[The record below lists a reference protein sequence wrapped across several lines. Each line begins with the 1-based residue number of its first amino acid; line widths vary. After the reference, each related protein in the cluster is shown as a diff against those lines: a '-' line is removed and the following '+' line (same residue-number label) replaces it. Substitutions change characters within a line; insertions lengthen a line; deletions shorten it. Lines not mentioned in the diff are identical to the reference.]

1 MASNLNCRSNIA
13 FIQNSILSDNQKK
26 QKKWEP
32 SSLFSPTERYTSN
45 FVWEI
50 DSRPKHL
57 IMDSYCLVTERTLAQ
72 KNNISYLLLFWK
84 LISSALE

>member
-13 FIQNSILSDNQKK
+13 FIQNSILSDNQSSR
-26 QKKWEP
+26 KKWEP